1 MQAIADT
8 NRLVTDGVITP
19 EQARTIEIR
28 AREAMVALSI
38 NSVLCLGIVAATMG
52 LIFWLADALA
62 VAVFGTL
69 ALVVGFVI
77 LIRGGEL
84 FRIFGNAAALIG
96 AGMLIGGAGAELL
109 DNYEDIAGWAMAAVG
124 MAILL
129 ITAKILMGGWTT
141 ARFVIGSILIMGLA
155 LHVVGL
161 GVLLDQQNLA
171 GAAKVLFFLYA
182 ALVIAGAGLLT
193 DVRAVTALAIVPFAQ
208 ALDTGTEYFH
218 AIYVF
223 YSQESTLSILQMV
236 LLIVLCLWAADRWR
250 ERVAPHARVLAVMA
264 FIVANLCALVG
275 SLWGDVVGETIWG
288 PGYRPGSNISWEEY
302 RAARDAFMEDA
313 LVISEGIYS
322 IAWAVVLAAMVFW
335 AAHANRRGLFN
346 AAVTFGA
353 IHAYTQLFE
362 SFSDQPLAYVI
373 GGLAAIPLAWG
384 MWRLNHWL
392 AARTRP
398 SASLE

>member
-19 EQARTIEIR
+19 EQARKIEIR

-52 LIFWLADALA
+52 LIFWLEDARY
-62 VAVFGTL
+62 VAGFGTL
-69 ALVVGFVI
+69 ALAVGIMI
-77 LIRGGEL
+77 LVKGGEL
-84 FRIFGNAAALIG
+84 FRIFGNASALIG

-109 DNYEDIAGWAMAAVG
+109 NNYRDIAGWAMAGAGAV
-124 MAILL
+124 ILL
-129 ITAKILMGGWTT
+129 IAARILISSWTAT
-141 ARFVIGSILIMGLA
+141 RFVIGSILIMGLA

-171 GAAKVLFFLYA
+171 GAAKAFFFLYA
-182 ALVIAGAGLLT
+182 AVVIAGAGLLT
-193 DVRAVTALAIVPFAQ
+193 NVRAVTALAIVPFAQ

-223 YSQESTLSILQMV
+223 YSQESTLSILQMG

-250 ERVAPHARVLAVMA
+250 ERIAPHARILAVMA

-288 PGYRPGSNISWEEY
+288 PGNRSISGISWEEY
-302 RAARDAFMEDA
+302 RAAQDAFLENA
-313 LVISEGIYS
+313 WQLSERVYS
-322 IAWAVVLAAMVFW
+322 VAWAVALVGMVFW

-362 SFSDQPLAYVI
+362 SFSDQPWAYVI
-373 GGLAAIPLAWG
+373 GGFAAIPLAWG

-392 AARTRP
+392 AARTGP
-398 SASLE
+398 SALK